1 MLTPRTP
8 NRSGCSLHQ
17 DQPSKGFSGGQ
28 NSPEGPQVYFYT
40 CAYYTWLSAFYVQV
54 KQQLL
59 LLKKV
64 FTSLNAPSFS
74 FFSTTHHTLY
84 PSSFPGRN
92 NKTQFRVSRARVKL
106 SQRSVYTPA
115 CPFPGTQAW
124 QGQEERNQAC
134 QAKVIVSTVHLPHP
148 SVICNSNSISTS
160 ANTPP

>member
-1 MLTPRTP
+1 MLTPSTP
-8 NRSGCSLHQ
+8 NRPGYSLHQ

-28 NSPEGPQVYFYT
+28 NSPEGPQVYFHT
-40 CAYYTWLSAFYVQV
+40 SAHTWLSAFYVQL

-59 LLKKV
+59 LLKKA
-64 FTSLNAPSFS
+64 FPSLNAPSS

-84 PSSFPGRN
+84 PSSFPGGN
-92 NKTQFRVSRARVKL
+92 NRTQLRVSRARVKP

-115 CPFPGTQAW
+115 CPFSGTQAW
-124 QGQEERNQAC
+124 QGQEEKNQAC

-148 SVICNSNSISTS
+148 SVVCNSNSIVTS